1 MGQFADDVSFDSGE
15 AFRITGGG
23 AGVWRPNDR
32 WKWVLGATYVNRA
45 NTQILPVAGLIYTP
59 NDDAEYRLVFP
70 APKISWR
77 LPWTDVP
84 GLDERWFYVAGEFGG
99 GAWAVERTDGSAD
112 RLDITDWRVYL
123 GLERKIVGGLSRRIE
138 LGYVFG
144 RTLEYESDG
153 RQVHLDDTLML
164 RAGITY

>member
-1 MGQFADDVSFDSGE
+1 M
-15 AFRITGGG
+15 
-23 AGVWRPNDR
+23 
-32 WKWVLGATYVNRA
+32 
-45 NTQILPVAGLIYTP
+45 
-59 NDDAEYRLVFP
+59 
-70 APKISWR
+70 
-77 LPWTDVP
+77 P
-84 GLDERWFYVAGEFGG
+84 GSSGG

-123 GLERKIVGGLSRRIE
+123 GVERKIVGGLSRRIE